1 MSGGPV
7 PTTRRY
13 QIFIEKAIAVQK
25 VAIRTTSVQ
34 HAGAIVEV
42 SIPFPCTCICF
53 HRRICAVDR

>member
-42 SIPFPCTCICF
+42 SIPMFLHLPSQ
-53 HRRICAVDR
+53 VDLCS